1 MLIAF
6 LFLGLGSITPAAS
19 FSTNNANSS
28 LPLRGG
34 PGLVYA
40 GNYGVPPLNASSPQP
55 EPLRFNAGQIATF
68 AQEQIDGIIA
78 SKAFE
83 GNCSKCIAA
92 LEVVKFLALA
102 FPEQVPTVLQNTC
115 KKYRFANNQTCDM
128 RYSSTVLGP
137 YINENFT
144 Y

>member
-1 MLIAF
+1 MLFAF
-6 LFLGLGSITPAAS
+6 LFFVLGGLLHPALS
-19 FSTNNANSS
+19 FSTDNSNSS

-40 GNYGVPPLNASSPQP
+40 GNYGVPPLNASSPLP
-55 EPLRFNAGQIATF
+55 EPLRFNAVQIATF
-68 AQEQIDGIIA
+68 AQEQIDGIIV

-102 FPEQVPTVLQNTC
+102 FPEQVPPLLQNTC
-115 KKYRFANNQTCDM
+115 KKYGFANNQTCDLK
-128 RYSSTVLGP
+128 YSSTVL
-137 YINENFT
+137 
-144 Y
+144 